1 MDISKFQNKLRC
13 TCNNDVIFEII
24 NEIECDYG
32 SHVVVQCPH
41 CEELFTVDKKCSSF
55 QNIFELLK
63 NNPELLSEQEKSD
76 YLSNSHLF

>member
-13 TCNNDVIFEII
+13 ICNNDVIFEII

-32 SHVVVQCPH
+32 SHVVVQCTH
-41 CEELFTVDKKCSSF
+41 CEELFTVNKKCSAF

-76 YLSNSHLF
+76 YLSNSHIF

>member
-32 SHVVVQCPH
+32 SHVVVQCLH
-41 CEELFTVDKKCSSF
+41 CEELFTVDKKCSAF

-76 YLSNSHLF
+76 YLLNSHLF